1 MTVKGVE
8 LKPGMILIDH
18 LKHRAVVIPHKKYG
32 IAFVSYD
39 QPCSWSEN
47 MDNIITGELK
57 EIRDAP
63 EGSSLVDGKLLWK
76 SVKYRI
82 NGGIEL
88 NEEQFLNEIRTYSG
102 RVNIEV
108 I

>member
-1 MTVKGVE
+1 MIVKGVE

-18 LKHRAVVIPHKKYG
+18 LKHRAVVIPHKKHG

-39 QPCSWSEN
+39 QACSWSER
-47 MDNIITGELK
+47 MDNIITGELR

-63 EGSSLVDGKLLWK
+63 EGNSLVDGKLLWK
-76 SVKYRI
+76 SAKYRI
-82 NGGIEL
+82 NGGTEL
-88 NEEQFLNEIRTYSG
+88 NEEQFLKEIRTYSG
-102 RVNIEV
+102 RVNVEV